1 MNRWTDTSRDLPALL
16 KSGGRWGEA
25 GSSTAAAKEHSWK
38 VSPRQM
44 SYDDL
49 IRCRADLK
57 HLRRQAD
64 DGLYIG
70 LLQEEIAKFDREIER
85 RQRTGTDDGGR

>member
-1 MNRWTDTSRDLPALL
+1 
-16 KSGGRWGEA
+16 
-25 GSSTAAAKEHSWK
+25 
-38 VSPRQM
+38 M